1 MPLLEPGCLIP
12 PFTFGTNL
20 DLAPFP
26 NTVTNVRQLLSVWQ
40 YIGKRSMEFE
50 IINEGDSLIIQ
61 EGDNQMEKVH
71 VGFSGRPAGWTR
83 MTVRGDGIITSLQ
96 TN

>member
-12 PFTFGTNL
+12 PFAFGTNL
-20 DLAPFP
+20 DLDPFP

-40 YIGKRSMEFE
+40 YMEKRSMEFE
-50 IINEGDSLIIQ
+50 IINGNDSLIIQ
-61 EGDNQMEKVH
+61 DGDNHMEILH
-71 VGFSGRPAGWTR
+71 FGLRQQPAGWTR

-96 TN
+96 TD